1 MIDKICNATEKMFMR
16 YGIKSITMDDVAR
29 ELSMSK
35 KTLYQYVTDKDDLV
49 KKTIELHL
57 QSMDGICLNVF
68 KSEEN
73 AIKQIL
79 KIADMMINM
88 HKELNPGLLFDLK
101 KFHPESFRVFTEHK
115 ETQMQKQIIDNL
127 NLGIRQKL
135 YRKDINVHLTAGFYI
150 ASIDHCMSSEMTLLN
165 NFPFSEKY
173 AYLVNY
179 HLHAICTPEGIDYIK
194 KNKTLDFKPN
204 I

>member
-1 MIDKICNATEKMFMR
+1 MIDKICNTTEKMFMR

-49 KKTIELHL
+49 KKTIQLHL
-57 QSMDGICLNVF
+57 QSMDCVCSNVF

-79 KIADMMINM
+79 KIAEMMINL

-101 KFHPESFRVFTEHK
+101 KFHPESFQVFTKHR

-127 NLGIRQKL
+127 ELGIKQNL
-135 YRKDINVHLTAGFYI
+135 YKNDMNILLTAGFYM
-150 ASIDHCMSSEMTLLN
+150 ASIENCLSSEIPILN
-165 NFPFSEKY
+165 NFPFTEKY

-179 HLHAICTPEGIDYIK
+179 HLQSICTSEGIDYIK
-194 KNKTLDFKPN
+194 KNKTLDFIPN

>member
-1 MIDKICNATEKMFMR
+1 
-16 YGIKSITMDDVAR
+16 MDDVAR

-57 QSMDGICLNVF
+57 QSMDSVCLNVCQ
-68 KSEEN
+68 SEEN

-79 KIADMMINM
+79 KIAEMMINL

-101 KFHPESFRVFTEHK
+101 KFHPESFQVFTQHR

-127 NLGIRQKL
+127 NLGIAQNL
-135 YRKDINVHLTAGFYI
+135 YKKNLNVDLTAGFYM
-150 ASIDHCMSSEMTLLN
+150 ASIEHCLSSEMAILN
-165 NFPFSEKY
+165 SFPFREKY

-179 HLHAICTPEGIDYIK
+179 HLSAICTPEGIDYIR
-194 KNKTLDFKPN
+194 KNKTLDIKPN